1 MILLELRREGGR
13 QKTFEIFLDTL
24 KHNLFLIPEIAV
36 STMDQVYGNL
46 VFPLGVCQH
55 ECLEALVINT
65 VIIVDGVTA
74 EDSCHMNTQEAFWQ
88 VSGDACQSE
97 NALACVNDT
106 KESQDG
112 TA

>member
-1 MILLELRREGGR
+1 M
-13 QKTFEIFLDTL
+13 
-24 KHNLFLIPEIAV
+24 H
-36 STMDQVYGNL
+36 
-46 VFPLGVCQH
+46 
-55 ECLEALVINT
+55 T